1 MRKSPYEGNDDV
13 HHAGGSPAKQ
23 RHYPN
28 PHTVTTAVDLEAVA
42 RLVHVVAE
50 YLRRRRWAG
59 SFVTSN
65 CLVMDV
71 GNSHTEDL
79 AEWVT
84 PESLAKRMAGVALM
98 TATSRNHQRAKG
110 PRTPVGDTPLPRL
123 LPN

>member
-13 HHAGGSPAKQ
+13 HQAGGSPAKQ

-65 CLVMDV
+65 CLVMNVD
-71 GNSHTEDL
+71 NSHTEDL
-79 AEWVT
+79 AEWGT
-84 PESLAKRMAGVALM
+84 PESLAERMAGVALM

-110 PRTPVGDTPLPRL
+110 ASRRDPTSTSTSQLTP
-123 LPN
+123 